1 MKTTEEAAI
10 YDELY
15 SRTIGKE
22 VMRWARGHNP
32 ESFRK
37 GADSEAVLLIRR
49 IKAILD
55 DDTLG
60 DADCFL
66 RIDAIVSEF
75 CAVGIPTDRHLETD
89 G

>member
-15 SRTIGKE
+15 CHAIGKE
-22 VMRWARGHNP
+22 IMRWIMGHDPQYFAR
-32 ESFRK
+32 E
-37 GADSEAVLLIRR
+37 ADSEAVLLIRQ
-49 IKAILD
+49 IKAILED
-55 DDTLG
+55 DSLR

-66 RIDAIVSEF
+66 RIDAIVSAF
-75 CAVGIPTDRHLETD
+75 YAAGISTNRHMETD